1 MSIDPSQV
9 QWDPTPTPSGNA
21 IDPSKVQWDEE
32 KRAPEETV
40 GRVAG
45 LGARSLMEHAAG
57 IPDDILK
64 LADPVGT
71 AVRTVTGSRTP
82 DDPNYKPS
90 LSDFVHPEHW
100 REAAHYFAD
109 KSGLPTPET
118 DNEKLGSEAFGAL
131 SEGVLNP
138 EAPIATALSSATGSA
153 ASEAARQNDVGPAGQ
168 AIAGIIGGSAGPV
181 ARYGASALTK
191 AAFKGDSQD
200 AVRQRQADAAGIT
213 DLSAG
218 QATGNKLLQYIEG
231 VSSRL
236 WGGSPLKK
244 LAQKQ
249 VDDTGNYA
257 SGMVDKLSGTDT
269 PSPMSAGSAIER
281 DIGKE
286 NDQPEDQTYFGSLRK
301 KDEDAYQKVDQLVPA
316 DHPVNVA
323 GTMRQLHN
331 ETALIPG
338 AEPIS
343 RNFISP
349 KVSKWKRDMDAT
361 IEQNAEK
368 GRPYPVTDKLPA
380 DALPPPIALSP
391 QRPTSITQPPATPPS
406 NTGLGSLG
414 GTPQGAYKPEP
425 YSHLLPEPVSRP
437 AAWNQPTN
445 PVPLDWRDKSAF
457 GKSMGVSFAPPQPLL
472 PYSAARA
479 LKSQMGRKIDWTG
492 NAKDRE
498 LNKSMINVWG
508 NLRADIDHAAG
519 QLSPEAK
526 QAVQDANRTFQQN
539 EATRKELARYI
550 NKTGGPESIFKAVT
564 SGMKDGSTH
573 LDRVLPALKPE
584 TQDLVRST
592 VLDRLGRPSAGS
604 DAPFNPHTFLNNWN
618 KQLSHEAKDSLF
630 GTSGPSNDL
639 RNSLDRLTKTIGNVK
654 KGTELLNPSGS
665 GEVVTKAA
673 GVEAAW
679 DAIKQLLMGKV
690 FGAATLGL
698 GVAANRGVSK
708 WLANPKT
715 VDWLNSATKAPT
727 SAIPNLVNQLGKID
741 DPDARSLHDYLTQQ
755 QPQARASGGRTGP
768 TDDELVER
776 LMKRYRAAKRA
787 EDASTKPLL
796 EQPDAA
802 IIHALKIS
810 GSRL

>member
-1 MSIDPSQV
+1 
-9 QWDPTPTPSGNA
+9 
-21 IDPSKVQWDEE
+21 
-32 KRAPEETV
+32 
-40 GRVAG
+40 
-45 LGARSLMEHAAG
+45 
-57 IPDDILK
+57 
-64 LADPVGT
+64 
-71 AVRTVTGSRTP
+71 
-82 DDPNYKPS
+82 
-90 LSDFVHPEHW
+90 
-100 REAAHYFAD
+100 
-109 KSGLPTPET
+109 
-118 DNEKLGSEAFGAL
+118 
-131 SEGVLNP
+131 
-138 EAPIATALSSATGSA
+138 
-153 ASEAARQNDVGPAGQ
+153 
-168 AIAGIIGGSAGPV
+168 
-181 ARYGASALTK
+181 
-191 AAFKGDSQD
+191 
-200 AVRQRQADAAGIT
+200 
-213 DLSAG
+213 
-218 QATGNKLLQYIEG
+218 
-231 VSSRL
+231 
-236 WGGSPLKK
+236 
-244 LAQKQ
+244 
-249 VDDTGNYA
+249 
-257 SGMVDKLSGTDT
+257 
-269 PSPMSAGSAIER
+269 MSAGSAIER

-331 ETALIPG
+331 ETQLIPG

-380 DALPPPIALSP
+380 DALPPATSGASGFTPLPPSVSPTPAAPRRPSVATRPTQPAQPAQPAQPTGLSAPAPPPIQSTSAAPPQAAPVPPPTPVGLGGLGITPHPIAGGPLIP
-391 QRPTSITQPPATPPS
+391 EQVRRPAAWDQPVNSQPLTPRDASAFSSMGVRTPPEVGGRNLAPDPAISRPPEWDEPPAAAPLTPSDSQAFASMGVKTPPVLKGR
-406 NTGLGSLG
+406 GL
-414 GTPQGAYKPEP
+414 EP
-425 YSHLLPEPVSRP
+425 DPNVSRP
-437 AAWNQPTN
+437 AAWDQPAS
-445 PVPLDWRDKSAF
+445 PEPLDWRDKKAFAKSA
-457 GKSMGVSFAPPQPLL
+457 GVAFPRPEPLL

-618 KQLSHEAKDSLF
+618 KQLSREAKDSLF
-630 GTSGPSNDL
+630 GESGPSNDL

-698 GVAANRGVSK
+698 GVAANRGVAK